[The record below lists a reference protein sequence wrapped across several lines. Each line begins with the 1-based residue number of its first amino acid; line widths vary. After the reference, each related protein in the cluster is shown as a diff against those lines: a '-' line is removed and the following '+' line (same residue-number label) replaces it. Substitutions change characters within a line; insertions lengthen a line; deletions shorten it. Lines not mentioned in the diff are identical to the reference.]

1 MGDHAKYFLIC
12 CPYMAG
18 SFTPTSGIMKKIVIV
33 LVHVKIYARGGLVL
47 AIYKAQFE
55 CEALRMLMAFKF
67 GVPQGRY
74 PFPLKENFILRN
86 DQANSSTR
94 LASTHN
100 Y

>member
-1 MGDHAKYFLIC
+1 
-12 CPYMAG
+12 
-18 SFTPTSGIMKKIVIV
+18 
-33 LVHVKIYARGGLVL
+33 VKIYAGGGSVL

-55 CEALRMLMAFKF
+55 GEALWMLMAFKF

-74 PFPLKENFILRN
+74 PFSLKENFILRN

-100 Y
+100 YWTMNKIWRFHMGKKKSRIFQNIVYFCHNFFC